1 MHWNDERFRSG
12 NVTIKQTKEC
22 YRWIVGPEQVD
33 DLWKPDIYIDETV
46 DGVNI
51 YIICVLY

>member
-1 MHWNDERFRSG
+1 MTS
-12 NVTIKQTKEC
+12 KQTKEC
-22 YRWIVGPEQVD
+22 YRGIVGLEQVD

-51 YIICVLY
+51 YIIFQKVLPIPAI